1 MKLKNNKTVYGKT
14 ETYSQIQWLT
24 VRKGKAEG
32 QVWDMG
38 LRDTN

>member
-1 MKLKNNKTVYGKT
+1 MYSKT
-14 ETYSQIQWLT
+14 ETDSQIQWLA
-24 VRKGKAEG
+24 VRKGEGEG